1 MVPASPDRDELLDCV
16 QVGPSGQNVRG
27 VVIWMHGLGAD
38 GHDFEPIVPMLRL
51 PDVRFSFP
59 NAPAR
64 PVTINMGF
72 VMPAW
77 YDILTLEPSD
87 TRERADDIATS
98 ARQITA
104 LIDHERQAG
113 VPSERIVLAGF
124 SQGGAMALHVGCRYP
139 HPLAGIMV
147 LSAYHLLPDTFASER
162 SEANTRTPMLICHGE
177 RDPVVPIGRGERARD
192 DMIAAGHRVEW
203 HAYPMQHEVC
213 PEEIAVVADW
223 LSARLP

>member
-1 MVPASPDRDELLDCV
+1 MSAPTDELDCIR
-16 QVGPSGQNVRG
+16 VGPQGPDVRG

-38 GHDFEPIVPMLRL
+38 GHDFEPIVPMLNL

-87 TRERADDIATS
+87 TRERADDVLVSAAQIANLVD
-98 ARQITA
+98 R
-104 LIDHERQAG
+104 ERDAG

-147 LSAYHLLPDTFASER
+147 LSAYHVLRDSHDAER
-162 SEANTRTPMLICHGE
+162 AEANTHTPMLMCHGD
-177 RDPVVPIGRGERARD
+177 RDPVVPIGRGEATRD
-192 DMIAAGHRVEW
+192 DMVAAGHPVEW
-203 HAYPMQHEVC
+203 HAYRMQHEVC
-213 PEEIAVVADW
+213 PEEIGVVARW
-223 LSARLP
+223 LAARLP